1 MEVKG
6 INGEI
11 LEVGDKVIYT
21 KYNDDIIYQGKVVN
35 ISPKNIFLDGRSPWG
50 SDASTVRTR
59 METARATYRIIK
71 LN

>member
-6 INGEI
+6 INGE
-11 LEVGDKVIYT
+11 LLAVGDKVVYT

-35 ISPKNIFLDGRSPWG
+35 INPKNIILEGRSPWG

-59 METARATYRIIK
+59 METARAAYRIMK
-71 LN
+71 Q